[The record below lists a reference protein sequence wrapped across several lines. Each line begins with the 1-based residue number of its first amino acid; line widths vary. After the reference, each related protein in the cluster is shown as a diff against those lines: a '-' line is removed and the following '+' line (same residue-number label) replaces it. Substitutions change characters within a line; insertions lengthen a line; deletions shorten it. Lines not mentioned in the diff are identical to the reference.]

1 MFQDKIKREKPPYDD
16 APVSFSPVAD
26 VLDSERPVDPLAG
39 NSARLSAAVEGNYI
53 GFSYYMRHSKAFN
66 TGVGLV
72 TCVCVLTVFTLPAG
86 AASIIFKKVNT
97 FTIEGT
103 EEKKHDARLELDT
116 EKRLLLVV
124 DEKRG
129 AEKMTYAAIPYDA
142 VTGLSY
148 SRSAHPRAKSG
159 IALGVVSLGIG
170 LLVGF
175 LAKGKKHWFTIEFE
189 GVADHPENY
198 HYLRLDKGNYRRILQ
213 AVEAATGLDVEVLEE
228 E

>member
-1 MFQDKIKREKPPYDD
+1 
-16 APVSFSPVAD
+16 
-26 VLDSERPVDPLAG
+26 
-39 NSARLSAAVEGNYI
+39 
-53 GFSYYMRHSKAFN
+53 MRHSKAFN

-86 AASIIFKKVNT
+86 AASIIFKKVDT
-97 FTIEGT
+97 FTTEGT

-159 IALGVVSLGIG
+159 IALGVVTLGVG

-175 LAKGKKHWFTIEFE
+175 FAKGKKHWFTLEFE

>member
-1 MFQDKIKREKPPYDD
+1 
-16 APVSFSPVAD
+16 
-26 VLDSERPVDPLAG
+26 
-39 NSARLSAAVEGNYI
+39 
-53 GFSYYMRHSKAFN
+53 MRHSKAFN
-66 TGVGLV
+66 TGAWLV

-86 AASIIFKKVNT
+86 AAAIIFKKVDA

-103 EEKKHDARLELDT
+103 KEKKHDARLELDT

-124 DEKRG
+124 DEKHG
-129 AEKMTYAAIPYDA
+129 AEKMTYASIPYDA